1 MSESANKVALPLS
14 ESVSVEAVHRD
25 GRFVT
30 PELGALSRWNEAL
43 RAAIGSI
50 LSNRLWSGLTVIG
63 IVVGMTVIVLVAA
76 LLEGG
81 QAFITQETRA
91 LAPDVVRVEK
101 ANFQDFI
108 GDARAWVIARS
119 RRPDLTLEDVRWL
132 RDRLGE
138 TIEIGAQG
146 DAALSVRRGNQSL
159 NGIVVQGV
167 TSNISFL
174 SNIEIERGREL
185 TATDDAYRRPV
196 AIIGADVADLLFPW
210 QDPISDW
217 IFIGALPY
225 EVVGVAAAR
234 GSNFGQSQDAFLQI
248 PLGNFTKV
256 FGERSRSLAILGRAR
271 PESSL
276 TRLEVEEGMRFAL
289 RLRHRLDYGAD
300 DDFSVVTAKS
310 VEAFAGRLTTLVGLV
325 IYPLTAI
332 ALVVGGVVVMNMM
345 LASVTE
351 RTREIGVRMAVGVRR
366 RDVLAQFLVEATLLT
381 LSGGLI
387 GLLCAGLVV
396 WAAARPS
403 GLPITLPLW
412 AAAAAILVSALT
424 GIVFGVFPARRA
436 ARLNPIEALRAE

>member
-1 MSESANKVALPLS
+1 VSESANKVALPLS

-25 GRFVT
+25 RRFAT
-30 PELGALSRWNEAL
+30 PEFGALSRWNEAL
-43 RAAIGSI
+43 RAATGSI
-50 LSNRLWSGLTVIG
+50 LSNRLRSGLTVIG

-76 LLEGG
+76 LLEGA
-81 QAFITQETRA
+81 QSFITQETRA

-132 RDRLGE
+132 RERLGE

-146 DAALSVRRGNQSL
+146 DAALPVRRGNQSL

-185 TATDDAYRRPV
+185 TATDDAYRRPA
-196 AIIGADVADLLFPW
+196 AIIGADVADLLFPS
-210 QDPISDW
+210 QDPIGGW

-225 EVVGVAAAR
+225 EVVGVAAPR
-234 GSNFGQSQDAFLQI
+234 GSNFGQSQDAFVQI
-248 PLGNFTKV
+248 PLGTFTKV

-276 TRLEVEEGMRFAL
+276 TRQEVEESMRFAL

-300 DDFSVVTAKS
+300 DDFSLVTAKS

-351 RTREIGVRMAVGVRR
+351 RTREIGVRMAVGARR

-381 LSGGLI
+381 MSGGLI
-387 GLLCAGLVV
+387 GLLCASLVV
-396 WAAARPS
+396 WAAARLS